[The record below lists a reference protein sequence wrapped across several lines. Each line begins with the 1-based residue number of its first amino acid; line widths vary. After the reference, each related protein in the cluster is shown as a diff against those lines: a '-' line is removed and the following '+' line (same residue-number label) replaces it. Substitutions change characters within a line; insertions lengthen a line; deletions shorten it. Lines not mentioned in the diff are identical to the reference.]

1 VTGVPVI
8 QTPVVPLSG
17 EKVAGVVKVMK
28 GFRVLEVAQFTFV
41 PAAGAILADWGADV
55 IKIEHPV
62 RGDTQRGFLNM
73 GGIQVNPERHPLMEH
88 PNRGK
93 RSVGIDVS
101 TPGGREV
108 LYELARISDVFLTN
122 YMPAQRQKNKFDV
135 EHIRGVNPKIIY
147 ARGSAYGDKGAERN
161 VGGYDGTAFWTRS
174 GIGFALTPE
183 ALDGALP
190 QGIPAFG
197 DSIGGMNIAGGISA
211 ALLHRERTGEALEV
225 DVSLLST
232 AWWAAGASVTQGMEN
247 GEVMRVAMP
256 GSTVRSVNPFMGNYR
271 TSDGGTINLCI
282 VSPTGYI
289 RDTFEHLGIPEAADD
304 PRFAEVLPLI
314 QNADAASELIAK
326 AIAGEPFD
334 YWRQHLKTMRG
345 QWAPFQSLID
355 LAEDEQ
361 AIADDMIVEVEA
373 TDGGP
378 PFKVVRGPVQFNH
391 EPLVTTRAPQAAEHT
406 ELVLMELGMDWDRI
420 AELKESGA
428 IA

>member
-1 VTGVPVI
+1 M
-8 QTPVVPLSG
+8 
-17 EKVAGVVKVMK
+17 VKVMQ

-55 IKIEHPV
+55 IKVEHPA
-62 RGDTQRGFLNM
+62 RGDTQRGFVNM
-73 GGIQVNPERHPLMEH
+73 GGFQLNPDRHPLIEH

-101 TPGGREV
+101 TPGGQEV
-108 LYELARISDVFLTN
+108 IYELAKTADVFLTN

-135 EHIRGVNPKIIY
+135 EHIRAVNPNIVY
-147 ARGSAYGDKGAERN
+147 ARGSAYGDKGTERD

-174 GIGFALTPE
+174 GVGYALTPE
-183 ALDGALP
+183 ELGGALG

-197 DSIGGMNIAGGISA
+197 DSIGGMFIAGGISA
-211 ALLHRERTGEALEV
+211 ALLHRERTGEALEL

-232 AWWAAGASVTQGMEN
+232 AWWAAGASVTQGMET
-247 GEVMRVAMP
+247 GEVMRTPMP
-256 GSTVRSVNPFMGNYR
+256 GSAAASVNPFLGNYE

-304 PRFAEVLPLI
+304 PRFSDVLPLI
-314 QNADAASELIAK
+314 QNADAAAELIAK
-326 AIAGEPFD
+326 AFAGKPFD
-334 YWRQHLKTMRG
+334 YWRQHLKTMKG

-355 LAEDEQ
+355 LADDEQ
-361 AIADDMIVEVEA
+361 AIANDMIVEVEA
-373 TDGGP
+373 NDGGA

-391 EPLVTTRAPQAAEHT
+391 EPLVTTRAPQASEHT
-406 ELVLMELGMDWDRI
+406 EIVLMELGMDWDRI

>member
-1 VTGVPVI
+1 M
-8 QTPVVPLSG
+8 
-17 EKVAGVVKVMK
+17 VKVME

-55 IKIEHPV
+55 IKVEHPV

-73 GGIQVNPERHPLMEH
+73 GGIQVDPGRHPLMEH

-101 TPGGREV
+101 TPGGQEV
-108 LYELARISDVFLTN
+108 IYELAKISDVFLTN
-122 YMPAQRQKNKFDV
+122 YMPAQRQKHKFDV
-135 EHIRGVNPKIIY
+135 EHIRAANPNIVY
-147 ARGSAYGDKGAERN
+147 ARGSAYGDKGPERD

-174 GIGFALTPE
+174 GVGYALTPAE
-183 ALDGALP
+183 LGGALG

-197 DSIGGMNIAGGISA
+197 DSIGGMFIAGGISA
-211 ALLHRERTGEALEV
+211 ALLHRERTGEALEL

-232 AWWAAGASVTQGMEN
+232 AWWAAGASVTQGMET
-247 GEVMRVAMP
+247 GEVMRTPMP
-256 GSTVRSVNPFMGNYR
+256 GSAALSVNPFMGNYL

-282 VSPTGYI
+282 ISPTGLI

-304 PRFAEVLPLI
+304 PRFADVLPLI
-314 QNADAASELIAK
+314 QNADAAVELIAK
-326 AIAGEPFD
+326 AFAGKPFD
-334 YWRQHLKTMRG
+334 YWRQHLKTMKG

-355 LAEDEQ
+355 LADDEQ
-361 AIADDMIVEVEA
+361 AIANDMITEVELA
-373 TDGGP
+373 SGGRS
-378 PFKVVRGPVQFNH
+378 FKVVRGPVQFNH
-391 EPLVTTRAPQAAEHT
+391 EPLVTTRAPHASEHT
-406 ELVLMELGMDWDRI
+406 EIVLMETGMDWDRI

>member
-1 VTGVPVI
+1 MT
-8 QTPVVPLSG
+8 
-17 EKVAGVVKVMK
+17 

-55 IKIEHPV
+55 IKVEHPV

-73 GGIQVNPERHPLMEH
+73 GGIQVNPDRHPLMEH

-101 TPGGREV
+101 TPGGQEV
-108 LYELARISDVFLTN
+108 LYELAKTADVFLTN

-135 EHIRGVNPKIIY
+135 EHIRAVNANIVY

-183 ALDGALP
+183 ELGGALP

-256 GSTVRSVNPFMGNYR
+256 GSPAGSVNPFMGNYQ

-314 QNADAASELIAK
+314 QNADAAAELIAK
-326 AIAGEPFD
+326 TIASQPFA
-334 YWRQHLKTMRG
+334 YWRQHLKTMKG

-355 LAEDEQ
+355 LADDEQ
-361 AIADDMIVEVEA
+361 AIANDMIVEVETTEA
-373 TDGGP
+373 GP

-391 EPLVTTRAPQAAEHT
+391 EPLVTTRAPQASEHT